1 LHIAESF
8 FMNHPILGA
17 VALGYTPQIDRQRM
31 VTATRLTVIP
41 LRPDAKLEA
50 IELLAAVAEVWPAG
64 AGPVIL
70 NVLNEDLLESLLR
83 SEPSA
88 NLMLEVPAFMA
99 TDAAHVEPLLALRK
113 RGITLLLKGQ
123 ASQALPPETQPCFKF
138 AVLDADDESRGG
150 PDTGLPRLIAGLR
163 ESSAIDAAF
172 ERGAHGV
179 IGWPMQGAFDP
190 PPGSVKPEVQA
201 DLQVIVELMSR
212 IDQGEDVE
220 RLEQTLKRDPSL
232 AFKLLRYLNSA
243 AFGLPVEVSSFRHA
257 IMLLGY
263 ARMKRWL
270 ALLLT
275 TASKDHAMRPI
286 MYAALRRGLLMEEL
300 AKGMSDSELR
310 DEMFIC
316 GLFSLLDHML
326 KQPFT
331 KLLQSIPMP
340 ERVRQALV
348 DESGP
353 FQPYLELVRAIENA
367 SVFDFRAAAEQL
379 MLGAEEINH
388 CVLRALN
395 KAAQLE

>member
-1 LHIAESF
+1 
-8 FMNHPILGA
+8 MNHQILGA
-17 VALGYTPQIDRQRM
+17 VALGYTPLIDRQRM

-50 IELLAAVAEVWPAG
+50 VDLLAAVAEVWPAG
-64 AGPVIL
+64 GTQVIL
-70 NVLNEDLLESLLR
+70 NVLSEDLLESLLR
-83 SEPSA
+83 TAPTA
-88 NLMLEVPAFMA
+88 NVMIEVPAFMA
-99 TDAAHVEPLLALRK
+99 TDAVHGELLLALKK
-113 RGITLLLKGQ
+113 RHIALLLKGLP
-123 ASQALPPETQPCFKF
+123 STALAADIKPCFSHV
-138 AVLDADDESRGG
+138 VLDLDDESRGVS
-150 PDTGLPRLIAGLR
+150 DSTGLPKLQSGLR
-163 ESSAIDAAF
+163 SAADIDASF
-172 ERGAHGV
+172 SRGVAGV
-179 IGWPMQGAFDP
+179 IGWPMQGAYEAP
-190 PPGSVKPEVQA
+190 SVPGKTEVQA

-243 AFGLPVEVSSFRHA
+243 AFGLPVEVASFRHA

-286 MYAALRRGLLMEEL
+286 MFAALRRGLLMEEL

-326 KQPFT
+326 KQPFS

-348 DESGP
+348 DETGP
-353 FQPYLELVRAIENA
+353 YQPYLELVRAIEHA
-367 SVFDFRAAAEQL
+367 SLYDYRSAAEQL
-379 MLGAEEINH
+379 MLGAEEVNM
-388 CVLRALN
+388 CVLRALS

>member
-1 LHIAESF
+1 
-8 FMNHPILGA
+8 MNHQILGA
-17 VALGYTPQIDRQRM
+17 VALGYTPLIDRQRM
-31 VTATRLTVIP
+31 VTATRLTVMP
-41 LRPDAKLEA
+41 LRPDAKLDA
-50 IELLAAVAEVWPAG
+50 TELLAAVAEVWPAG
-64 AGPVIL
+64 GAQVIL
-70 NVLNEDLLESLLR
+70 NVLSEDLLESLLR
-83 SEPSA
+83 TEPSA
-88 NLMLEVPAFMA
+88 NLMIEVPAFMA
-99 TDAAHVEPLLALRK
+99 TDSAHSELLLALKK
-113 RGITLLLKGQ
+113 RATPLLLKGLP
-123 ASQALPPETQPCFKF
+123 SQALPAEIKPCFKYV
-138 AVLDADDESRGG
+138 VLDLDDESRASTANHTD
-150 PDTGLPRLIAGLR
+150 PGLPKLQSGLR
-163 ESSAIDAAF
+163 SAAAIDASFA
-172 ERGAHGV
+172 RGVSGV
-179 IGWPMQGAFDP
+179 IGWPMQGAFEAAAAAP
-190 PPGSVKPEVQA
+190 AKAENQA

-243 AFGLPVEVSSFRHA
+243 AFGLPVEVASFRHA

-286 MYAALRRGLLMEEL
+286 MFAALRRGLLMEEL
-300 AKGMSDSELR
+300 ARDSGDAELR

-326 KQPFT
+326 KQPFS

-348 DESGP
+348 DEAGP
-353 FQPYLELVRAIENA
+353 LQPYLELVRAVEDA
-367 SVFDFRAAAEQL
+367 SLYDFRSATEQL
-379 MLGAEEINH
+379 MLGAEEVNM
-388 CVLRALN
+388 CVLRALS

>member
-1 LHIAESF
+1 
-8 FMNHPILGA
+8 MNHPILSA
-17 VALGYTPQIDRQRM
+17 LALGYTPLIDRQRM

-41 LRPDAKLEA
+41 LRPDAQLDA
-50 IELLAAVAEVWPAG
+50 ADLLAAVSEVWPAG
-64 AGPVIL
+64 GPQVIL
-70 NVLNEDLLESLLR
+70 NVLNEGLLQELLR
-83 SEPSA
+83 AEAPA
-88 NLMLEVPAFMA
+88 HVQFEVPAFMA
-99 TDAAHVEPLLALRK
+99 ADEGLGEALRALKK
-113 RGITLLLKGQ
+113 RGNGLLLKGRPS
-123 ASQALPPETQPCFKF
+123 AALPAELNACF
-138 AVLDADDESRGG
+138 AQQVLDQDDEQRGG
-150 PDTGLPRLIAGLR
+150 EASTLPRLVAGLR
-163 ESSAIDAAF
+163 SAADIDGAF
-172 ERGAHGV
+172 GRGAAGV
-179 IGWPMQGAFDP
+179 IGWPMQGAYEP
-190 PPGSVKPEVQA
+190 PPNAPRSDIQA

-212 IDQGEDVE
+212 VDQDEDIE

-263 ARMKRWL
+263 PRLKRWL

-275 TASKDHAMRPI
+275 TASKDHSMRPI
-286 MYAALRRGLLMEEL
+286 MFAALRRGLLMEEL
-300 AKGMSDSELR
+300 AKSMSDSELR

-348 DESGP
+348 DGSGP
-353 FQPYLELVRAIENA
+353 YQPYLELVHAIENE
-367 SVFDFRAAAEQL
+367 SVYDFRAAAEQL

>member
-1 LHIAESF
+1 
-8 FMNHPILGA
+8 MNHQILGA

-50 IELLAAVAEVWPAG
+50 TELLAAVAEVWPAG
-64 AGPVIL
+64 AGTAIL
-70 NVLNEDLLESLLR
+70 NVLSEDLLVGLLR
-83 SEPSA
+83 AESSA
-88 NLMLEVPAFMA
+88 NLMIEVPAFMA
-99 TDAAHVEPLLALRK
+99 GDAAHLEALQALKK
-113 RGITLLLKGQ
+113 RGVGLLLKGKPAQ
-123 ASQALPPETQPCFKF
+123 PLPAETQPCFKY
-138 AVLDADDESRGG
+138 AVLDPDDENRGG
-150 PDTGLPRLIAGLR
+150 PDSGLPRLISGLR
-163 ESSAIDAAF
+163 EAGDIDAAF
-172 ERGAHGV
+172 ERGAQGV
-179 IGWPMQGAFDP
+179 IGWPMQGAYEP
-190 PPGSVKPEVQA
+190 PPGNTKAEVQA

-353 FQPYLELVRAIENA
+353 YQPYLELVRAIENS
-367 SVFDFRAAAEQL
+367 SVFDFRSAAEQL
-379 MLGAEEINH
+379 MLGAEEINQ
-388 CVLRALN
+388 CVLRALH
-395 KAAQLE
+395 KASQLE

>member
-1 LHIAESF
+1 
-8 FMNHPILGA
+8 MNHQILGA
-17 VALGYTPQIDRQRM
+17 VALGYTPLIDRQRM

-50 IELLAAVAEVWPAG
+50 AELLAAVAEAWPAG
-64 AGPVIL
+64 SGTVIL
-70 NVLNEDLLESLLR
+70 NVLSEDLLQGLLR
-83 SEPSA
+83 CEPA
-88 NLMLEVPAFMA
+88 AHLMIEVPAFMA
-99 TDAAHVEPLLALRK
+99 ADAAHTELLAALKQRA
-113 RGITLLLKGQ
+113 IPLLLKG
-123 ASQALPPETQPCFKF
+123 LPGAPLDAAVLACFKHV
-138 AVLDADDESRGG
+138 VLDLDEESRTSATSF
-150 PDTGLPRLIAGLR
+150 DSGLPKLQTGPRSAA
-163 ESSAIDAAF
+163 AIDASFA
-172 ERGAHGV
+172 RGVAGV
-179 IGWPMQGAFDP
+179 IGWPMQGAYEAP
-190 PPGSVKPEVQA
+190 ATPAGAGKSEIQA

-212 IDQGEDVE
+212 IDQGDDVE

-243 AFGLPVEVSSFRHA
+243 AFGLPVEVASFRHA

-275 TASKDHAMRPI
+275 TASKDHSMRPI
-286 MYAALRRGLLMEEL
+286 MFAALRRGLLMEEL
-300 AKGMSDSELR
+300 AKGLSDTELR

-326 KQPFT
+326 KQPFS
-331 KLLQSIPMP
+331 KLLQAIPMP

-353 FQPYLELVRAIENA
+353 YQPYLELVRAIEEG
-367 SVFDFRAAAEQL
+367 SVYDYRSCAEQL
-379 MLGAEEINH
+379 MLGAEEINL

>member
-1 LHIAESF
+1 
-8 FMNHPILGA
+8 MNYQILGA
-17 VALGYTPQIDRQRM
+17 VALGYTPLIDRQRM
-31 VTATRLTVIP
+31 VTATRLTVMP

-50 IELLAAVAEVWPAG
+50 PELLAAVAEVWPSGGG
-64 AGPVIL
+64 AVIL
-70 NVLNEDLLESLLR
+70 NVLSEDLLEGLLR
-83 SEPSA
+83 TEPSA
-88 NLMLEVPAFMA
+88 NVMIEVPAFMA
-99 TDAAHVEPLLALRK
+99 TDAAHGELLLALKK
-113 RGITLLLKGQ
+113 RGIPLLLKGSPS
-123 ASQALPPETQPCFKF
+123 AALSNDIKACFKYV
-138 AVLDADDESRGG
+138 VLDLDDESRGG
-150 PDTGLPRLIAGLR
+150 ADTGLPKLQSGLR
-163 ESSAIDAAF
+163 SAADIDASFA
-172 ERGAHGV
+172 RGANGV
-179 IGWPMQGAFDP
+179 IGWPMQGAYVVP
-190 PPGSVKPEVQA
+190 AASALPGKTEIQA

-243 AFGLPVEVSSFRHA
+243 AFGLPVEVASFRHA

-286 MYAALRRGLLMEEL
+286 MFAALRRGLLMEEL

-326 KQPFT
+326 KQPFS

-353 FQPYLELVRAIENA
+353 YQPYLELVRAIEH
-367 SVFDFRAAAEQL
+367 SSIYDYRSAAEQL
-379 MLGAEEINH
+379 MLGAEEVNM

>member
-1 LHIAESF
+1 
-8 FMNHPILGA
+8 MNHPILGA
-17 VALGYTPQIDRQRM
+17 VALGYTPQIDRQHLI
-31 VTATRLTVIP
+31 TATRLTVIP

-50 IELLAAVAEVWPAG
+50 SELLAAVAEVWPAG

-70 NVLNEDLLESLLR
+70 NVLNEDLLEGLLR
-83 SEPSA
+83 SEPSS
-88 NLMLEVPAFMA
+88 NWMLEVPAFMA
-99 TDAAHVEPLLALRK
+99 TDEAHIEPLQALKK
-113 RGITLLLKGQ
+113 RGTPLLLKGQ
-123 ASQALPPETQPCFKF
+123 ASQALPAQTKPCFQW
-138 AVLDADDESRGG
+138 AVLDPDDESRGG
-150 PDTGLPRLIAGLR
+150 PDTGLPRVISGLR
-163 ESSAIDAAF
+163 DAAAIEAAF
-172 ERGAHGV
+172 ARGAHSV

-300 AKGMSDSELR
+300 AKGMSDAELR

-353 FQPYLELVRAIENA
+353 FQPYLELVHAIENA

-379 MLGAEEINH
+379 MLGAEEVNH
-388 CVLRALN
+388 CVLRALK
-395 KAAQLE
+395 KASQLE

>member
-1 LHIAESF
+1 
-8 FMNHPILGA
+8 MNHQILGA
-17 VALGYTPQIDRQRM
+17 VALGYTPLIDQHRM

-50 IELLAAVAEVWPAG
+50 TELLAAVAEVWPAG
-64 AGPVIL
+64 GGTVIL
-70 NVLNEDLLESLLR
+70 NVLSEDLLEGLLR
-83 SEPSA
+83 TEPSA
-88 NLMLEVPAFMA
+88 NLMIEVPAFMA
-99 TDAAHVEPLLALRK
+99 ADASRSELLLALKK
-113 RGITLLLKGQ
+113 RATPLLLKGLPS
-123 ASQALPPETQPCFKF
+123 AALAADIKACFKYV
-138 AVLDADDESRGG
+138 VLDLDDESRGG
-150 PDTGLPRLIAGLR
+150 ADTGLPKLQSGLR
-163 ESSAIDAAF
+163 SAADIDASF
-172 ERGAHGV
+172 KRGATGV
-179 IGWPMQGAFDP
+179 IGWPMQGVYEAP
-190 PPGSVKPEVQA
+190 AVPGKTEVQA

-243 AFGLPVEVSSFRHA
+243 AFGLPVEVASFRHA

-275 TASKDHAMRPI
+275 TASKDHSMRPI
-286 MYAALRRGLLMEEL
+286 MFAALRRGLLMEEL
-300 AKGMSDSELR
+300 AKDTSDAESR

-326 KQPFT
+326 KQPFS

-348 DESGP
+348 DETGP
-353 FQPYLELVRAIENA
+353 YQPFLELVRAVEHS
-367 SVFDFRAAAEQL
+367 SVYDYRSAAEQL
-379 MLGAEEINH
+379 MLGAEEINM
-388 CVLRALN
+388 CVLRALS